1 MIVRDKIGV
10 LERLLKQY
18 ERYYTINRENPV
30 EPFAAEAEFSI
41 HGEEYF
47 LLKSAKYAEMDS
59 REIAFYALV
68 DKLDDEKLTEL
79 DERAWEEGLSRVDV
93 KQNHRNTD
101 ISLFIVADE
110 IDPLTAARIKKLR
123 RYKSYRF
130 GLWGWSGYRLV
141 AYELNSGKK
150 VSNYLGRSL
159 EKLFANM

>member
-1 MIVRDKIGV
+1 MICRTRTEV
-10 LERLLKQY
+10 LERLLTLY
-18 ERYYTINRENPV
+18 ERYYTINRDNPV
-30 EPFAAEAEFSI
+30 PPFAAEAEFSV

-68 DKLDDEKLTEL
+68 DRLDDQTLDEL
-79 DERAWEEGLSRVDV
+79 DERAWEEGLSRVNA

-110 IDPLTAARIKKLR
+110 IDPQTAARIKKLR

-130 GLWGWSGYRLV
+130 GLWGWSGYRVV
-141 AYELNSGKK
+141 AYELTSGKK

-159 EKLFANM
+159 EMLFANM